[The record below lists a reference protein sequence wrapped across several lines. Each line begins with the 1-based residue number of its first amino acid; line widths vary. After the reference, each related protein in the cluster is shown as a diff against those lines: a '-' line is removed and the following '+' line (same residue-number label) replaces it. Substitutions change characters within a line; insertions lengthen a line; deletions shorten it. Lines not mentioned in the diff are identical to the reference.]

1 MKDYRINI
9 LIVIASIN
17 IYLLIKSFVSH
28 SEIKAVKSQIENNFI
43 TAERAYFEGQKDA
56 MNGDLRI
63 GRAVLNGHTCY
74 FWTKNCWDNSSRVV
88 QFIPTCQ

>member
-43 TAERAYFEGQKDA
+43 TAERVYFEG
-56 MNGDLRI
+56 
-63 GRAVLNGHTCY
+63 
-74 FWTKNCWDNSSRVV
+74 
-88 QFIPTCQ
+88 